1 ITDHSRH
8 LGMLRGLSAD
18 RLARQLN
25 EIDVLNASLDGLT
38 LLKGIEVDI
47 LEDGS
52 LALPDSV
59 LKRLDVVVASLHDHF
74 GLSRRRQTDRLLRVI
89 DRPYVS
95 VLGHPMSRLIGER
108 AAIECDWARLFRR
121 AGE

>member
-1 ITDHSRH
+1 PELREDRGEIEAAQARALPTLITRRDLRGDLHVHTKATDGTASLEAMAEAARKAGLEYIAITDHSRH

-59 LKRLDVVVASLHDHF
+59 LKRL
-74 GLSRRRQTDRLLRVI
+74 
-89 DRPYVS
+89 
-95 VLGHPMSRLIGER
+95 
-108 AAIECDWARLFRR
+108 
-121 AGE
+121 